1 MPIEDISACVNAH
14 ILKLVHEQSPVILF
28 HKAAALLSYSYDAAY
43 VARKRGQFPVRV
55 RTRGGTLVVFTS
67 DLIVYL
73 QTGES
78 QAELSVPLLQRIH
91 TARTGRPSKRESM
104 EAEKL
109 GLSVK
114 DMRAAMSRKLG
125 GNLA

>member
-1 MPIEDISACVNAH
+1 MPIDVTISVDTH
-14 ILKLVHEQSPVILF
+14 ILKLVHEQPPVILF

-67 DLIVYL
+67 DLILYL
-73 QTGES
+73 KTGES
-78 QAELSVPLLQRIH
+78 QAKLSVPLRKKIY
-91 TARTGRPSKRESM
+91 TARTGRPSKRELI

-109 GLSVK
+109 GLSVRE
-114 DMRAAMSRKLG
+114 MREVTRKKLG
-125 GNLA
+125 VDHA